1 MPINPRGIGII
12 KSEAMRKFREQLRHL
27 LASRIRYKI
36 TRGGVLFTAVIMLV
50 GAAAVFSGNNLL
62 FLIVAAMM
70 ATLLV
75 SGFVSRLCLAALE
88 LDFLVPEHV
97 AASRTVPARLYVSNR
112 KEQNRSTDRKWP
124 NRPSAKRQRTNETDL
139 LRNQIGDQEDHD
151 KRRSQRVE
159 ILIAPNRRARCVGL
173 NRSE

>member
-1 MPINPRGIGII
+1 
-12 KSEAMRKFREQLRHL
+12 
-27 LASRIRYKI
+27 
-36 TRGGVLFTAVIMLV
+36 MLV

-97 AASRTVPARLYVSNR
+97 AARRTVPARLCV
-112 KEQNRSTDRKWP
+112 
-124 NRPSAKRQRTNETDL
+124 
-139 LRNQIGDQEDHD
+139 RNQKWLMPSFSI
-151 KRRSQRVE
+151 RVE
-159 ILIAPNRRARCVGL
+159 GIRDLASPTLKSDVYFPLVAAGATVEETVDVRFPRRGAYRRNSFAFSTSFPSVSEKSARVTCSA
-173 NRSE
+173 RP